1 MPGAKRSHI
10 DGLRERERLAVD
22 LLARGK
28 TIREVA
34 RSLEVSERTIWN
46 YRRRPE
52 VQRAIFNLQQELM
65 SQSSGQSLSVVPEAI
80 EVLTAIMNNPEARD
94 ADRIAASRTLISGA
108 QGFSERKILERQ
120 LADLERQLLAT
131 MAVESAPTASPEDD
145 PDPLMPSAN
154 PDDFESD
161 DQ

>member
-1 MPGAKRSHI
+1 MPGPKRSYI

-34 RSLEVSERTIWN
+34 RSLDVSERTIWN
-46 YRRRPE
+46 YRRKPE
-52 VQRAIFNLQQELM
+52 VQRAIFSLQQELM
-65 SQSSGQSLSVVPEAI
+65 AQSGGQSLSMVPQALET
-80 EVLTAIMNNPEARD
+80 LTEIMNDPNARHS
-94 ADRIAASRTLISGA
+94 DRIAASRTLINGA

-131 MAVESAPTASPEDD
+131 LATRADDPIPESDLDPLLPSADPEDYED
-145 PDPLMPSAN
+145 A
-154 PDDFESD
+154 
-161 DQ
+161 